1 MTAQIAEPSPFD
13 SEQYWQDLAL
23 KNARLGLL
31 LWRIT
36 NGLVF
41 VFFIFANYLMRNAQ
55 PSWPPPG
62 VAPVDSGIPLLISA
76 ALLLSAVTASR
87 VLAAIRRDDRLS
99 AQRHIAATMGLGAIF
114 LIGVLAVI
122 AQIPYSGSY
131 SSIIVMMNGFHA
143 LHVAVGLGLFG
154 YVLLKVGRGA
164 YTKERHWGAEA
175 TVIFWHFVD
184 LMWIFF
190 FLVIYVV

>member
-1 MTAQIAEPSPFD
+1 MSAQFVETSPFEN
-13 SEQYWQDLAL
+13 EQYWQDLAL

-31 LWRIT
+31 LWRFA
-36 NGLVF
+36 NGGVF
-41 VFFIFANYLMRNAQ
+41 VFFIFANYLMRIAQ

-62 VAPVDSGIPLLISA
+62 VARVDIGIPLVISA

-87 VLAAIRRDDRLS
+87 ILASIRRDDRLS

-114 LIGVLAVI
+114 LVGILAVI

-131 SSIIVMMNGFHA
+131 SSIIIMMNGFHA
-143 LHVAVGLGLFG
+143 VHVAVGLGLFG
-154 YVLLKVGRGA
+154 YVLLKIGRGA
-164 YTKERHWGAEA
+164 YTKERYWGLEA

-184 LMWIFF
+184 LMWVFF

>member
-1 MTAQIAEPSPFD
+1 MGAQFVETSPF
-13 SEQYWQDLAL
+13 ENEKYWQDLAL

-31 LWRIT
+31 LWRIA
-36 NGLVF
+36 NGFAF
-41 VFFIFANYLMRNAQ
+41 VFFIFANYLMRAAQ

-62 VAPVDSGIPLLISA
+62 VARVDIGIPLVISA

-87 VLAAIRRDDRLS
+87 ALAAIRREDRLS
-99 AQRHIAATMGLGAIF
+99 VQRHLAATMALGAIF
-114 LIGVLAVI
+114 FVGVLAVI

-143 LHVAVGLGLFG
+143 LHVAVGLLLFG
-154 YVLLKVGRGA
+154 YVFTKLAA
-164 YTKERHWGAEA
+164 YTKERHWGLEA
-175 TVIFWHFVD
+175 VVIFWHFVD
-184 LMWIFF
+184 LMWVFF

>member
-1 MTAQIAEPSPFD
+1 
-13 SEQYWQDLAL
+13 
-23 KNARLGLL
+23 

-62 VAPVDSGIPLLISA
+62 VARVDMGVPLVISA

-87 VLAAIRRDDRLS
+87 ILAAIRRDDRLS
-99 AQRHIAATMGLGAIF
+99 AQRHVLATMSLGAIF
-114 LIGVLAVI
+114 LIGVVAVI

-143 LHVAVGLGLFG
+143 LHVIVGLGLFG
-154 YVLLKVGRGA
+154 YVLLKIGRGA
-164 YTKERHWGAEA
+164 YTQDRHWGAEG
-175 TVIFWHFVD
+175 TIIFWHFVD
-184 LMWIFF
+184 LMWVFF